1 MNTWMKSMA
10 AAITCVGLAFSVQ
23 QAHAGC
29 GLPDLQGMKPVAYFN
44 NGSDV
49 KGVHSAVYIVGSD
62 GGALVRTD
70 FGPFRPFDN
79 AAITGLW
86 RFTLTSDGQS
96 PAPAPPANV
105 LVDSGFVTWHDD
117 GTELMNSGRAPVSGS
132 FCMGVWKQ
140 TAAYTYKL
148 NHWALSWIPHY
159 EPGQTNSW
167 ITNPDGS
174 SVGGVDEA
182 FNYFGPT
189 NIEETLTLSKD
200 GNQYTGTFK
209 LTQYVAAP
217 ANTEPPLGV
226 DVTKN
231 AGVAFVITGTVN
243 ASRITVD

>member
-10 AAITCVGLAFSVQ
+10 AAITCMGLALSMQ
-23 QAHAGC
+23 QARAAC
-29 GLPDLQGMKPVAYFN
+29 GLPDLKGMKPAAYFN
-44 NGSDV
+44 NGGDLNGV
-49 KGVHSAVYIVGSD
+49 KDAVYLSDGS
-62 GGALVRTD
+62 GGALLQAD
-70 FGPFRPFDN
+70 FTPFHPFDT

-96 PAPAPPANV
+96 PAPAPPVNV
-105 LVDSGFVTWHDD
+105 LVDSGFATWHDD

-140 TAAYTYKL
+140 VGAQTYKL

-182 FNYFGPT
+182 FQYFGPT
-189 NIEETLTLSKD
+189 NIQETLTLARD
-200 GNQYTGTFK
+200 GSRYTGTFK

-217 ANTEPPLGV
+217 ASTEPPLGV

-231 AGVAFVITGTVN
+231 AGVAFVITGTVS
-243 ASRITVD
+243 ATRISVD